1 MVRKPN
7 STGTSTCKREGGD
20 KSMASFSCK
29 NLGMDCSFEA
39 TGTTESELMK
49 KFAEHAEPAHDMNVL
64 SADIIYKFQK
74 AIKK

>member
-1 MVRKPN
+1 
-7 STGTSTCKREGGD
+7 
-20 KSMASFSCK
+20 
-29 NLGMDCSFEA
+29 
-39 TGTTESELMK
+39 MK

>member
-1 MVRKPN
+1 MIRRLK
-7 STGTSTCKREGGD
+7 STGTTTCKGKGGD

-64 SADIIYKFQK
+64 PADIIYKFQK